1 MIFNEM
7 DLSDAVIVK
16 SGRLKS
22 VVWNDF
28 DRVRKGDTYVAICRH
43 CKKRLSGSS
52 ASGTSHL
59 RNHLIRCRRRASSN
73 GVVAQYI
80 VRGKKKEE
88 RLEVAN
94 IDDDEERK
102 DEMLSVVNVRYE
114 HEHIGEGDDVTV
126 VSAGLDQRR
135 SRFDLARMIILHGYP
150 LTMVEDAGFRVF
162 IRNLQPLFEL
172 VAFERVESDCMEI
185 YAKEKHKVFEDLDKL
200 PGKISISVDVWSGSD
215 DSDEFLCLAAHYI
228 DETWEL
234 KKRVL
239 NFFMVDP
246 SHTDEMLAE
255 VIITCLMEWDIDR
268 KLFSMSSS
276 HSPPFGENVANKI
289 RDRLSQNKFLYCN
302 GQLFDVSC
310 VVNVL
315 NQMVQDSLQTC
326 CDTINKIRES
336 IRYVKSSESVQERFN
351 QCIVET
357 GAESDRNLCIDDPT
371 RWDTTCT
378 MLEIALEQKSVFSLM
393 KEHDTDSVSCLSDL
407 EWERLGTIV
416 GFVKVFVEMTNAFTK
431 SSCLPAN
438 MYFPEICDI
447 HLRLIE
453 WSKKPDDFISS
464 LAVDMRKKFDEFWDK
479 NNLVLAIATILD
491 PRFKMK
497 LVEYY
502 YPLFY
507 NSSASELIE
516 DITECIKALYNEHSV
531 GSLLAS
537 SDQALDWQENHHQP
551 NGVVNGKEPDDR
563 LTEFDRYINDTT
575 TTPGQDSK
583 SDLEKYL
590 EEPLFPRNSDFDI
603 LNWWKV
609 HTPRYP
615 ILSMMALNVL
625 AVPLSNVSSSED
637 AFETSRRRRVSETWC
652 TLRPSTVQALM
663 CAQDWIRSELESS

>member
-1 MIFNEM
+1 MITNVNEM

-16 SGRLKS
+16 SGKLKS
-22 VVWNDF
+22 AVWNDF
-28 DRVRKGDTYVAICRH
+28 DRVRKGETYVAICRH

-59 RNHLIRCRRRASSN
+59 RNHLIRCRRKTTSSN
-73 GVVAQYI
+73 GVVSQCF
-80 VRGKKKEE
+80 VRGKKKKEE
-88 RLEVAN
+88 RLEEVAN
-94 IDDDEERK
+94 VVDDDDHEQRK
-102 DEMLSVVNVRYE
+102 DELVTGHDAS
-114 HEHIGEGDDVTV
+114 VTV

-135 SRFDLARMIILHGYP
+135 SRFDLARMMILHGYP
-150 LTMVEDAGFRVF
+150 LTMVEDVGFRVF

-172 VAFERVESDCMEI
+172 VSFERVESDCMEI
-185 YAKEKHKVFEDLDKL
+185 YAKEKHKIFEDLDKL

-215 DSDEFLCLAAHYI
+215 DSDQFLCLAAHYI

-234 KKRVL
+234 RKRVL

-246 SHTDEMLAE
+246 SHNDEMLAE

-268 KLFSMSSS
+268 KLFSMASS

-310 VVNVL
+310 GVYVI
-315 NQMVQDSLQTC
+315 NQMAQDSLQTC
-326 CDTINKIRES
+326 CETIDKIRNC
-336 IRYVKSSESVQERFN
+336 IRYVKSSESIQESFN
-351 QCIVET
+351 QWRAEA
-357 GAESDRNLCIDDPT
+357 GAESEKDLCIDDST
-371 RWDTTCT
+371 RWDTTCS
-378 MLEIALEQKSVFSLM
+378 MLEIVLEQKNVFLLM
-393 KEHDTDSVSCLSDL
+393 KERDPDSCLPCPSDL
-407 EWERLGTIV
+407 EWERLETIV
-416 GFVKVFVEMTNAFTK
+416 GFLKVFVEVANAFTK
-431 SSCLPAN
+431 SSCLTAN
-438 MYFPEICDI
+438 IYFPEICDI

-453 WSKKPDDFISS
+453 WSKNTDDFISS
-464 LAVDMRKKFDEFWDK
+464 VAVNMRKLFDEFWDK

-507 NSSASELIE
+507 DSSASELIE
-516 DITECIKALYNEHSV
+516 DISECIKALYNEHSV
-531 GSLLAS
+531 RSLLAS

-551 NGVVNGKEPDDR
+551 NGVVHGIEPDNR
-563 LTEFDRYINDTT
+563 LIEFDRYIHDTT
-575 TTPGQDSK
+575 TTTQGQDSR
-583 SDLEKYL
+583 SDLDKYL
-590 EEPLFPRNSDFDI
+590 EEPLFPRNTDFDI

-615 ILSMMALNVL
+615 ILSTMARNVL
-625 AVPLSNVSSSED
+625 AVPMSNVSSEED
-637 AFETSRRRRVSETWC
+637 AFKSCPRRQISETWWS
-652 TLRPSTVQALM
+652 LRPSTVQALM